1 MTALTTTD
9 HRRDRAGLVYIY
21 PVLSRRSGG
30 LSIGVNL
37 NPNNACNWRCVYCQ
51 VPDLRRGGA
60 PAIDLA
66 MLTREL
72 ESVLDEALHGD
83 FFDRYDVPPD
93 QRVIRDI
100 AISGNGEPTS
110 AIAFERVV
118 ELIGETGARLGL
130 SGQIKHVLIS
140 NGSLMRRAYVQRGLA
155 RWNELGGE
163 VWFKVDRVTSEGIA
177 RVNGVHLDPKAMLA
191 NLQAAATRCP
201 TWLQTCMFA
210 IDGQPP
216 DASERQAYLDWVDQ
230 AVNLGIPPR
239 GILLYGLARP
249 SMQPEASRLSPVS
262 AEWLES
268 IARDLR
274 QTGLTVRVTP

>member
-9 HRRDRAGLVYIY
+9 HRRDSAGLVYIY
-21 PVLSRRSGG
+21 LVLSRRSGG

-66 MLTREL
+66 TLTREL
-72 ESVLDEALHGD
+72 EGVLDDALHGD

-110 AIAFERVV
+110 ATAFERVV
-118 ELIGETGARLGL
+118 ERIGEVGARLGL
-130 SGQIKHVLIS
+130 PGPIKHVLIS
-140 NGSLMRRAYVQRGLA
+140 NGSLMRRGYVQRGLA

-163 VWFKVDRVTSEGIA
+163 VWFKVDRATAGGIA
-177 RVNGVHLDPKAMLA
+177 RVNGVHLDPKTVLA

-210 IDGQPP
+210 FDGRPP
-216 DASERQAYLDWVDQ
+216 DESETSACLDWVGQ
-230 AVNLGIPPR
+230 VLHLGIPLR

-249 SMQPEASRLSPVS
+249 SLQPEASRLSRVS
-262 AEWLES
+262 VEWLES
-268 IARDLR
+268 FGRELR
-274 QTGLTVRVTP
+274 KTGLPVRVTP